1 MLLAHALFREAYYGG
16 TEEPG
21 KAITSVHHKDS
32 IAKEGDS
39 LGSTALTRA
48 MEKRSRAPRRM
59 LRRT

>member
-1 MLLAHALFREAYYGG
+1 MLLARALFRVAYYGD

-39 LGSTALTRA
+39 LGSAALTRA
-48 MEKRSRAPRRM
+48 MR
-59 LRRT
+59 